1 MHDELLSPLVH
12 DLRRALGARYTI
24 VREVGR
30 GGAALVYLAQD
41 HKHDRP
47 VAVKVLRPEVAESL
61 GAERFLRE
69 IGTAARLQ
77 HPHIVPIYDSG
88 DADSLL
94 YLVMPYVEG
103 ESLRERLEREHRLP
117 LAEALRLTLEVAEA
131 LSFAHSRNIVHRDV
145 KPENVLLFR
154 GHALVADFGI
164 ATHFSRDEPES
175 ASTEEPSAD
184 GDFSG
189 TPLYMA
195 PEQMFN
201 DVPIDERADLYS
213 LAVMLYELLEGV
225 PPHDGATALAILSRK
240 TTSPAAV
247 PHRTLEPLPVH
258 VEQALLKGLEPDPQ
272 KRHAS
277 VAEFAEALT
286 ASPSAP
292 RAVRRSGATT
302 VTSIAVLPFS
312 NRGGATA
319 DDYLADGIS
328 EDLIH
333 ALSGLPGLRVVGR
346 TSAFAYKGRTDDVRV
361 IGADLGVSAVLTGG
375 VRRDG
380 TRLRISTEL
389 TEQASGFTLWS
400 ERFDRDES
408 EVFAV
413 QDEISRAVV
422 RALRVQLREG
432 TERLVETP
440 TTSLAAYE
448 SYLKGRFAWSQRTS
462 TSMQQALAY
471 MQEAVAADPTF
482 TLALTGLADCYVT
495 LAIYD
500 VMAPRSAMPEALAAA
515 SRALRQRPRSPEALT
530 VRASVRALY
539 ELEWAAAE
547 ADFAAAL
554 DENEQGPVT
563 HQWYAMHLLAPRRRF
578 VEARAHIARARELD
592 PLSPAIAASGGIL
605 RLYEGESEQAVR
617 ELRMVI
623 AQHPAFG
630 LAHLFEGL
638 ALSELGQHNEAVV
651 TLERAV
657 LLSGNSHESQ
667 SALATALARAGRV
680 DRAREILAA
689 IERARLLAYVSPL
702 SLAQVHVALGE
713 PALALDRLDEARVER
728 ASGLAMLGVRPTF
741 APLRT
746 QPRFATLI
754 AALANGTA

>member
-1 MHDELLSPLVH
+1 MIDPVNEEPLSPLTQ

-24 VREVGR
+24 VREVGS

-47 VAVKVLRPEVAESL
+47 VAVKVLRPEIAESL

-103 ESLRERLEREHRLP
+103 ESLRERLEREHRLT

-131 LSFAHSRNIVHRDV
+131 LSFAHSRNIIHRDV

-164 ATHFSRDEPES
+164 ATHVSRDEPSVELS
-175 ASTEEPSAD
+175 EE
-184 GDFSG
+184 GVFSG

-201 DVPIDERADLYS
+201 DGPIDERADLYS

-240 TTSPAAV
+240 TTSPAVA
-247 PHRTLEPLPVH
+247 PHRTLEPLPIH
-258 VEQALLKGLEPDPQ
+258 VEQALLKGLEPDPD

-286 ASPSAP
+286 ASPNAP
-292 RAVRRSGATT
+292 RAGRRSGATT
-302 VTSIAVLPFS
+302 VTSIAVLPFV
-312 NRGGATA
+312 NRSGIAS
-319 DDYLADGIS
+319 DDFLGDGIS

-346 TSAFAYKGRTDDVRV
+346 TSAFAYKGRTEDARV
-361 IGADLGVSAVLTGG
+361 VGAELGVSAVLTGG
-375 VRRDG
+375 VRRAG
-380 TRLRISTEL
+380 NRLRISTEL
-389 TEQASGFTLWS
+389 TEQASGFSLWS
-400 ERFDRDES
+400 ERFDRDEGD
-408 EVFAV
+408 VFAV

-422 RALRVQLREG
+422 GALRVQLRAG

-440 TTSLAAYE
+440 TASLAAYE

-462 TSMQQALAY
+462 ASMQQALAH

-500 VMAPRSAMPEALAAA
+500 AMAPSAAMPEALAAA

-539 ELEWAAAE
+539 ELDWARAE

-563 HQWYAMHLLAPRRRF
+563 HQWYAMHVLAPRRRF
-578 VEARAHIARARELD
+578 VEARAHVARARELD

-623 AQHPAFG
+623 SQHPAFG

-638 ALSELGQHNEAVV
+638 ALSELGQHADAVV
-651 TLERAV
+651 TLERAM
-657 LLSGNSHESQ
+657 LLSGNSHEAQ
-667 SALATALARAGRV
+667 SALATALARDGRV
-680 DRAREILAA
+680 DRAREILAVL
-689 IERARLLAYVSPL
+689 EHARQSAYVSAL

-713 PALALDRLDEARVER
+713 SDCALDRIDDARRER
-728 ASGLAMLGVRPTF
+728 ASGLAMLAVRPTF
-741 APLRT
+741 SPLRSD
-746 QPRFATLI
+746 PRFATI
-754 AALANGTA
+754 IGALANSGA